1 MKMNNFAMRYELL
14 LELYPNYFDDYSDP
28 DQRMD
33 VFLHESIPSPV
44 ERFFDV
50 AQAVLA
56 H

>member
-1 MKMNNFAMRYELL
+1 MKKNNFAMRYELL
-14 LELYPNYFDDYSDP
+14 LDRNPNYFDDYADP
-28 DQRMD
+28 DQRID

-44 ERFFDV
+44 EHFIDV

>member
-1 MKMNNFAMRYELL
+1 MKPNNYAIRYELL
-14 LELYPNYFDDYSDP
+14 LECNPNYFDDYFDP
-28 DQRMD
+28 DQRID
-33 VFLHESIPSPV
+33 VFIHESIPSPV

>member
-1 MKMNNFAMRYELL
+1 MKFNQFALRYELL
-14 LELYPNYFDDYSDP
+14 LDHNPNYFDDYVDP